1 MATISEEQR
10 MKFLMKA
17 RAKKAQPEDK
27 VDALSQLEVVEG
39 DKKKKRKVETGRI
52 RMEVPNKGSG
62 VPPLRSLKWGGR
74 DGSQVSPQEEEVP
87 DLKGEGR

>member
-27 VDALSQLEVVEG
+27 VDAFSQLEVVESNNKKKK
-39 DKKKKRKVETGRI
+39 KKKKRKADQGCI
-52 RMEVPNKGSG
+52 RMEISNKGSG
-62 VPPLRSLKWGGR
+62 SAVVAAAEARG
-74 DGSQVSPQEEEVP
+74 QVSP
-87 DLKGEGR
+87 